1 MIGSQPIYTIV
12 YKVCIIKCLE
22 VLLNLERVKPEI
34 QSKVKEAL
42 LELVERAGNVTAF
55 AKSIDV
61 SRDSVNNW
69 LSGRSDIRL
78 NDLVK
83 IAEKYNVT
91 ADWLLGLSSASTR
104 DRSMEG
110 AVTVTGLNEKS
121 IMFLRDHGKGSGV
134 LNAINLLLDDERP
147 DNYKYWD
154 RVQRYLFAPPGNYE
168 LSISLEGIITTRE
181 ELYATLLTANSAY
194 LKSLRDQRNGGGK

>member
-1 MIGSQPIYTIV
+1 M
-12 YKVCIIKCLE
+12 
-22 VLLNLERVKPEI
+22 ERVKPEI

-121 IMFLRDHGKGSGV
+121 ILFLRDHGKESGV
-134 LNAINLLLDDERP
+134 LNAINLLLDDEKP

-154 RVQRYLFAPPGNYE
+154 RLQRYLFALPGNYDI
-168 LSISLEGIITTRE
+168 SITLEGISTTRE
-181 ELYATLLTANSAY
+181 ELYTTLLTANSAY
-194 LKSLRDQRNGGGK
+194 IKSLRDQLMGGGK

>member
-1 MIGSQPIYTIV
+1 M
-12 YKVCIIKCLE
+12 
-22 VLLNLERVKPEI
+22 ERVKPEI

-42 LELVERAGNVTAF
+42 QELKLQAGNVTAF

-78 NDLVK
+78 NDLVR
-83 IAEKYNVT
+83 IAEEYNVS
-91 ADWLLGLSSASTR
+91 ADWLLGLSTAPTR

-110 AVTVTGLNEKS
+110 AVSVTGLSEKS
-121 IMFLRDHGKGSGV
+121 ICFLNDHGKDSNV
-134 LNAINLLLDDERP
+134 LKVLNLLLDDENP

-154 RVQRYLFAPPGNYE
+154 RLQRYLFAPPGDYDI
-168 LSISLEGIITTRE
+168 SISLEGIKTTRE
-181 ELYATLLTANSAY
+181 EIYTTLLTANSAY
-194 LKSLRDQRNGGGK
+194 IKDLRDRLRGGWKNG

>member
-1 MIGSQPIYTIV
+1 MIGSQPFYTIV

-121 IMFLRDHGKGSGV
+121 ILFLRDHGKESGV
-134 LNAINLLLDDERP
+134 LKAINLLLDDEKP

-154 RVQRYLFAPPGNYE
+154 RLQRYLFALPGNYDI
-168 LSISLEGIITTRE
+168 SITLEGISTTRE
-181 ELYATLLTANSAY
+181 ELYTTLLTANSAY
-194 LKSLRDQRNGGGK
+194 IKSLRDQLMGGGK